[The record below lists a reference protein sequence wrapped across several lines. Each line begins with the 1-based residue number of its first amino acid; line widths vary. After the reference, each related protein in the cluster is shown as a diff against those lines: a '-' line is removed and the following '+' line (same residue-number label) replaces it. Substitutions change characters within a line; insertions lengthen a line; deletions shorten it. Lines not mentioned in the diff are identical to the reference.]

1 MNMLKTYLIG
11 FSRSVNHLRVVF
23 YGRNIMDA
31 DSYFW
36 KTKKRPP
43 KTKPRAKPLPK
54 AKEKYLEAEEALF
67 QELEEHL
74 IGYRRK
80 FQFESTRNWRF
91 DFYIVK
97 LNLLIEIVGSPWSV
111 GRGGKKIAN
120 SFNKYDLAED
130 MGYKI
135 IRFDPH
141 AIESGQV
148 INWIK
153 GQLEN
158 LND

>member
-1 MNMLKTYLIG
+1 MVKKKVALGNISQTSSGRFFIG
-11 FSRSVNHLRVVF
+11 DSF
-23 YGRNIMDA
+23 MDINQYT
-31 DSYFW
+31 SL
-36 KTKKRPP
+36 TKKKPLKR
-43 KTKPRAKPLPK
+43 KPRTRPLPK
-54 AKEKYLEAEEALF
+54 ATQKYLEAEETLF
-67 QELEEHL
+67 QELEENL

-97 LNLLIEIVGSPWSV
+97 LNLLIEIVGSSWAV

-130 MGYKI
+130 MDYKI
-135 IRFDPH
+135 ERFHPDS
-141 AIESGQV
+141 ILSGHV

-158 LND
+158 LDD